1 MANEYIFELSEG
13 QPATK
18 DSFTYLNGMVRTAY
32 DRMNFYS
39 KKTLSVKHLD
49 ITVAYAV
56 LNESKDGKRL
66 YIEPIQCSNSYHPD
80 ILNIT
85 DLLINEVYNYAKT
98 KKINDISLLIH
109 NDSELLREFFYKRK
123 FTKAIDYYNKHMLLT
138 KCI

>member
-1 MANEYIFELSEG
+1 MSNEYTFEITEG
-13 QPATK
+13 KPDTK

-39 KKTLSVKHLD
+39 KQTLSIKHLD
-49 ITVAYAV
+49 VIVAYAV

-66 YIEPIQCSNSYHPD
+66 YIEPIQCRNSYHPD

-109 NDSELLREFFYKRK
+109 NDSEQLREFFHKRM
-123 FTKAIDYYNKHMLLT
+123 FVKAIDYYNKHMLLT

>member
-1 MANEYIFELSEG
+1 MANEYTFEITEG
-13 QPATK
+13 QPTSK

-39 KKTLSVKHLD
+39 KKTMSVKHLD
-49 ITVAYAV
+49 IVIAYAV

-80 ILNIT
+80 ILIIT
-85 DLLINEVYNYAKT
+85 DLLINEVYNHAKT